1 MELNKLK
8 IFELFCIKE
17 VENLCTYLLRDQIV
31 TTDIMAL
38 YFYLYDS
45 LDQHSFIQ
53 YHFEACFFFTRT
65 SVLVF
70 TLRVDHARA
79 CNVSLLTILTIFLSL
94 ATMSQVGDLM
104 TPPEPWNAPLYPL
117 RKIW

>member
-38 YFYLYDS
+38 YFYLYYS

-53 YHFEACFFFTRT
+53 
-65 SVLVF
+65 
-70 TLRVDHARA
+70 
-79 CNVSLLTILTIFLSL
+79 
-94 ATMSQVGDLM
+94 
-104 TPPEPWNAPLYPL
+104 
-117 RKIW
+117 